1 MRGRIVLRAASL
13 VAAGWLVAAAP
24 APTHQWKAVRNT
36 TFDYSACY
44 PADLFRPAGASLN
57 VGGQDYV
64 GRGGAR
70 LQISGLAN
78 QYGDSLAVTAQQTI
92 PNGFGL
98 KRQVTYKV
106 IKPDWAVLSGTLP
119 GGRSFYQRVIRK
131 RKDFAFFFLSYPS
144 SLSATYDPIVGRL
157 GQCLR

>member
-78 QYGDSLAVTAQQTI
+78 RYGDSLAVTAQQTI

-131 RKDFAFFFLSYPS
+131 QKDFAFFFLSYPS